1 MRLWRMNLGLKT
13 IRTIENVFEITIS
26 TVCKSDTD
34 YSVWISKNYFVKR
47 MSPTYWTMNIL
58 DNISD

>member
-26 TVCKSDTD
+26 TVCKAIRLFS
-34 YSVWISKNYFVKR
+34 IAFVHLG
-47 MSPTYWTMNIL
+47 N
-58 DNISD
+58 

>member
-26 TVCKSDTD
+26 TVCKA
-34 YSVWISKNYFVKR
+34 
-47 MSPTYWTMNIL
+47 IL
-58 DNISD
+58 QLSIAFIHIGN